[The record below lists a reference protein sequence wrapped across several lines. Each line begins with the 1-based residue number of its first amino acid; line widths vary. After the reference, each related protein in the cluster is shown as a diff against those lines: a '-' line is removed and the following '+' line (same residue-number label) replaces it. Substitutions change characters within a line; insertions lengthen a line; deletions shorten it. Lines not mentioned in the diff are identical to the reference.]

1 MKLPELRRPLT
12 TTFPGDVPT
21 ELSSAASE
29 TGLTKS
35 AILVEAFILWN
46 CTHEHRLQPIRR

>member
-21 ELSSAASE
+21 ELTAATSE
-29 TGLTKS
+29 IGMTKF
-35 AILVEAFILWN
+35 AILVEAITLWN
-46 CTHEHRLQPIRR
+46 RTHEHRPHPRRR